1 MALPKLYDR
10 VYWDNN
16 TTPAINE
23 DNLNSLSKAV
33 DDIDD
38 RVISLAGTI
47 MEDVP
52 QIQEDLEILEPAIEN
67 IDSNVERAETAAD
80 DAEDSAET
88 AEYWA
93 NVSNPPIPVVKD
105 FASVIS
111 VDDAIPKAATDVK
124 VKIEAV
130 QDLHGYTKPW
140 VGGAGKNLLRI
151 YPNYSVEQNGITVTG
166 IKDSAGNQIGLN
178 VNGRATADCAL
189 TIFGKGIGDSFAP
202 LAGKTLKIYG
212 GANSNSNVYM
222 QCASSNGFWG
232 NDTTGSGSSAFT
244 VESTEPSNWNAQLI
258 VKNGTQL
265 NNVKIYPMICLASAS
280 SDFEPYE
287 NICPISGFTE
297 AKLTRTGKNVFPI
310 KLSEMKSRYATGW
323 SGDALTRNGVT
334 YNFIANGDYIT
345 EIRTSG
351 TATGSGGSDIFIID
365 GIPTFLKDNVNYILT
380 GCPAGG
386 SDSTYL
392 VQYNNWTE
400 GATYLKYDYG
410 EGFTF
415 QKITDSTTQ
424 KMRIWIK
431 NGANADG
438 LVFKPM
444 IRLATETDATFAPYT
459 GTDYI
464 IDLDG
469 TRYGATLDVDSG
481 VMVVDKAY
489 KDLGTLAWTAITTR
503 VTGKS
508 RFRTPDLVSIIKP
521 APQNNV
527 IANIITSDFKAITA
541 ENTYM
546 LYDGDGIG
554 VDTSGA
560 IFIYDSTRD
569 TLTGEQFTTAMSGV
583 QLVYELATPITVQL
597 TPTEVQMLQGYNV
610 LSANSGD
617 VYLKYDASMI
627 QRIANEKLD
636 ISTFKSVVASSS
648 DFADF
653 KTRVAAL

>member
-80 DAEDSAET
+80 DAEDSAKT

-178 VNGRATADCAL
+178 VNGRATADCAF

-280 SDFEPYE
+280 SDYEPYS

-297 AKLTRTGKNVFPI
+297 VKLPRTGKNLLPSLNTTRTKGGLTFTKNDDGSITVNGTNTFGSTVSYYVASASDNENTS
-310 KLSEMKSRYATGW
+310 LSYPVGEYVLAGAPE
-323 SGDALTRNGVT
+323 GG
-334 YNFIANGDYIT
+334 G
-345 EIRTSG
+345 TSG
-351 TATGSGGSDIFIID
+351 NYKWFMSLFYGQNSSNNYGTFDFGS
-365 GIPTFLKDNVNYILT
+365 
-380 GCPAGG
+380 
-386 SDSTYL
+386 
-392 VQYNNWTE
+392 
-400 GATYLKYDYG
+400 GATYTLTNSNNTG
-410 EGFTF
+410 MGV
-415 QKITDSTTQ
+415 
-424 KMRIWIK
+424 RIGIGVGQTI
-431 NGANADG
+431 NN
-438 LVFKPM
+438 LTFKPM
-444 IRLATETDATFAPYT
+444 LRLATETDATFTPYN

-469 TRYGATLDVDSG
+469 TRYGGVLDVDAGNLVLTHTAVTITDKSQITGINSSASG
-481 VMVVDKAY
+481 NYAF
-489 KDLGTLAWTAITTR
+489 
-503 VTGKS
+503 VTGTS
-508 RFRTPDLVSIIKP
+508 NIK
-521 APQNNV
+521 
-527 IANIITSDFKAITA
+527 TSDNEVVVISDGCIGIAFSQRVAEGYTSQFRCYSDTNGQAMAIRVPAGYNATTA
-541 ENTYM
+541 EDFFAAFGNMTF
-546 LYDGDGIG
+546 
-554 VDTSGA
+554 V
-560 IFIYDSTRD
+560 F
-569 TLTGEQFTTAMSGV
+569 
-583 QLVYELATPITVQL
+583 ELATPQTVTL

-653 KTRVAAL
+653 KTKVAAL